1 MGCVNLEN
9 IGINVENLLSD
20 IQTSAKD
27 SDDILRLMRVAEQY
41 ETVDTPPLEEII
53 DEEFIKDLIRDEI
66 GASEDQD
73 ALNEI
78 EGNIQA
84 LSSYLPDLE
93 YEFADDL
100 GAQEALIKERI
111 ENEDPDLSEGLNPF
125 GINDDDRAVNSA
137 IYEMMTALRQ

>member
-1 MGCVNLEN
+1 M
-9 IGINVENLLSD
+9 
-20 IQTSAKD
+20 
-27 SDDILRLMRVAEQY
+27 
-41 ETVDTPPLEEII
+41 DTPPLEEII